1 MMGGMEP
8 APRPLPRPL
17 PPETDAERLRRL
29 LQASH
34 PCILLETLEEAE
46 ALDVVRKA
54 SLELRLPVS
63 AWKHSRGLYDAD
75 FPDKPPVPGT
85 EDPAAALEK
94 LLHELPD
101 RTIALFFDLAGHL
114 GDART
119 ARLLRDLLE
128 KVRRK
133 EGHVLLIDS
142 RGELPAPIDH
152 EATRFQLSLPDE
164 KDLGELVRDVLSRE
178 RARLKG
184 PVRLSPSLWTA
195 FLHNLRGLTRRQ
207 ARQVVLDVVSDD
219 GELDEKDLHR
229 ALVRK
234 RQILQKDGLLDFV
247 ETPASLDEIAGM
259 DRLKAWLA
267 QRKNALLDEARL
279 YGLVAPRGLLML
291 GVPGSGKSLTAKA
304 VATAWQRPLFRFDPS
319 SLYDKYIGE
328 SERHL
333 REAFR
338 LAEAMSPIVLW
349 IDEIEKGF
357 AGAASR
363 SVDGGL
369 SARMFGS
376 LLTWMQERQAPV
388 FVIATAN
395 DIEALPPELLRK
407 GRFDEIFFVDLPKPE
422 VRRTMFSIHLK
433 KRMYDPAGFEIE
445 ALTAASD
452 GYTGAE
458 IEQAVTAGMHQAF
471 SRGLKMTTD
480 DLLQVLQGSP
490 PLAVTMRER
499 VQELRDWARGRCM
512 PVD

>member
-1 MMGGMEP
+1 VETGT
-8 APRPLPRPL
+8 RPLPRPT

-34 PCILLETLEEAE
+34 PCILIETLEEAE
-46 ALDVVRKA
+46 ANDLVRKV
-54 SLELRLPVS
+54 SLDLRLPVS
-63 AWKHSRGLYDAD
+63 AWKNSRGLYDSD
-75 FPDKPPVPGT
+75 FADKPPLPDS
-85 EDPAAALEK
+85 EDPGAALQH
-94 LLHELPD
+94 LLKQLPD
-101 RTIALFFDLAGHL
+101 RAIALLFDLAGHL
-114 GDART
+114 GDARI
-119 ARLLRDLLE
+119 ARLLRDLIE

-133 EGHVLLIDS
+133 DGHVILIDS
-142 RGELPAPIDH
+142 RGDVPAAIDH
-152 EATRFQLSLPDE
+152 EATRFLLSLPDE
-164 KDLGELVRDVLSRE
+164 KDLGDLVRDVLSRE

-184 PVRLSPSLWTA
+184 PVRLSPALWTA

-219 GELDEKDLHR
+219 GELDEKDLSR

-234 RQILQKDGLLDFV
+234 RQILQKDGLLEFV
-247 ETPASLDEIAGM
+247 ETPTSLDEIAGM
-259 DRLKAWLA
+259 DRLKSWLA

-279 YGLVAPRGLLML
+279 YGLVPPRGLLML

-333 REAFR
+333 RETFR

-407 GRFDEIFFVDLPKPE
+407 GRFDEIFFVDLPMPDI
-422 VRRTMFSIHLK
+422 RRSMFSIHLK
-433 KRMYDPAGFEIE
+433 KRMYDPAGFDLE
-445 ALTAASD
+445 ALVRASE

-458 IEQAVTAGMHQAF
+458 IEQAVLSGMHQAF
-471 SRGLKMTTD
+471 SRGLKMTTAD
-480 DLLQVLQGSP
+480 VAQALDASP
-490 PLAVTMRER
+490 PLAATMKER
-499 VQELRDWARGRCM
+499 VDGLREWARGRCT
-512 PVD
+512 PTD

>member
-1 MMGGMEP
+1 MP
-8 APRPLPRPL
+8 
-17 PPETDAERLRRL
+17 
-29 LQASH
+29 
-34 PCILLETLEEAE
+34 I
-46 ALDVVRKA
+46 
-54 SLELRLPVS
+54 S

-75 FPDKPPVPGT
+75 FADKPAVPGT
-85 EDPAAALEK
+85 EDPAAALQK
-94 LLHELPD
+94 LVQELPD
-101 RTIALFFDLAGHL
+101 RTIALLFDLAGHL

-119 ARLLRDLLE
+119 SRLLRDLIE

-133 EGHVLLIDS
+133 EGHVILIDS
-142 RGELPAPIDH
+142 RGDLPPPIDH
-152 EATRFQLSLPDE
+152 EATRFPLSLPDE
-164 KDLGELVRDVLSRE
+164 KDLGELVRDVLTRE
-178 RARLKG
+178 RSRLKG
-184 PVRLSPSLWTA
+184 PVRLSPALWTA

-219 GELDEKDLHR
+219 GELDEKDLQR
-229 ALVRK
+229 ALARK
-234 RQILQKDGLLDFV
+234 RQILQKDGLLEFV
-247 ETPASLDEIAGM
+247 ETPATLDEIAGM
-259 DRLKAWLA
+259 DRLKTWLA
-267 QRKNALLDEARL
+267 QRKNALLEEARL
-279 YGLVAPRGLLML
+279 YGLAAPRGLLML

-376 LLTWMQERQAPV
+376 LLTWMQERKAPV

-407 GRFDEIFFVDLPKPE
+407 GRFDEIFFVDVPKPE

-433 KRMYDPAGFEIE
+433 KRMYDPAGFDLE

-458 IEQAVTAGMHQAF
+458 IEQSVMTGMHQAF

-480 DLLQVLQGSP
+480 DILQGLKGSP
-490 PLAVTMRER
+490 PLSATMKEH
-499 VQELRDWARGRCM
+499 VDALRNWARGRCAT
-512 PVD
+512 VD